1 MVRTQQM
8 HFSRTKRWEAGTRLC
23 CFKNN
28 DFPLPERILP
38 GWQIRSGLPQ
48 PQPQPQATS
57 SAAMHVQSRF
67 LRNDPIKLL
76 NPEMKDPPGQNKL
89 NLKRTFERHGHFTEE
104 LFHLL
109 LFPNFPTYFSSF

>member
-8 HFSRTKRWEAGTRLC
+8 HFSCTKHWEAGTRLY

-28 DFPLPERILP
+28 DFPLAEWILP

-48 PQPQPQATS
+48 PQPQATS
-57 SAAMHVQSRF
+57 SAAVHVRSRF

-76 NPEMKDPPGQNKL
+76 NPEVPLGRSKL
-89 NLKRTFERHGHFTEE
+89 NLK
-104 LFHLL
+104 
-109 LFPNFPTYFSSF
+109 